1 LRGGYL
7 VAGIILCLIGVGVVY
22 YQVSESC
29 EDNTLAGA
37 YKGYPW
43 CTDVLDH
50 INLTFAGVVALLTG
64 VAVLALG
71 GPLHWI
77 LEPSS
82 DSAGGPPAQ
91 SELRGGKPRGN

>member
-1 LRGGYL
+1 LRGAYI
-7 VAGIILCLIGVGVVY
+7 VAGIMFCLAGIGVVF
-22 YQVSESC
+22 YQISESC
-29 EDNTLAGA
+29 EDSSIANV

-50 INLTFAGVVALLTG
+50 INLTFVGVVALLVG
-64 VAVLALG
+64 AVVLALG

-82 DSAGGPPAQ
+82 EPEGQPQLQNETSPTSGGD
-91 SELRGGKPRGN
+91 

>member
-1 LRGGYL
+1 M
-7 VAGIILCLIGVGVVY
+7 CLIGVGIVY

-50 INLTFAGVVALLTG
+50 INLTFAGVVALLVG
-64 VAVLALG
+64 IVVLALG

-82 DSAGGPPAQ
+82 DSDGLVSNQDGPSKINQEA
-91 SELRGGKPRGN
+91 N

>member
-1 LRGGYL
+1 MRAAYI
-7 VAGIILCLIGVGVVY
+7 VAGVMMCLIGGGVVL

-50 INLTFAGVVALLTG
+50 INLTFVGVVALLAG
-64 VAVLALG
+64 IILLALG
-71 GPLHWI
+71 GPLHWV
-77 LEPSS
+77 LEPST
-82 DSAGGPPAQ
+82 DSGDLVSNEDGH
-91 SELRGGKPRGN
+91 SETDRRVT

>member
-1 LRGGYL
+1 M
-7 VAGIILCLIGVGVVY
+7 LCLIGVGIVY

-50 INLTFAGVVALLTG
+50 INLTFAGVAALLVG
-64 VAVLALG
+64 IVILALG

-82 DSAGGPPAQ
+82 DSESLASDQNGPSKSKQ
-91 SELRGGKPRGN
+91 GVN

>member
-1 LRGGYL
+1 MM
-7 VAGIILCLIGVGVVY
+7 CLIGLGIVY

-29 EDNTLAGA
+29 EDNTLASA

-43 CTDVLDH
+43 CTDILDH
-50 INLTFAGVVALLTG
+50 INLTFAGVVALLAG
-64 VAVLALG
+64 IVVLALG

-82 DSAGGPPAQ
+82 DSGGTAPNQNGP
-91 SELRGGKPRGN
+91 SGTIRKWIR

>member
-1 LRGGYL
+1 LRAGFV
-7 VAGIILCLIGVGVVY
+7 VAGVMLCLIGIGVVY
-22 YQVSESC
+22 YQISESC

-50 INLTFAGVVALLTG
+50 INLTFAGVAALLVG
-64 VAVLALG
+64 AVILALG

-82 DSAGGPPAQ
+82 DAVDGAPSHEQYRAAGLG
-91 SELRGGKPRGN
+91 RN